1 MSEQEPSPPCEPR
14 PPAPGAEEPEQP
26 EKPEKPRIPPITY
39 KDTAIDVPAEFAAL
53 EAAVGASLSPEEQ
66 QNVAELKQYML
77 EDEGAWALGE
87 NFINFLGRIFHDK
100 SLPPE
105 GRVHLLN
112 LLSVATLR
120 DDFILILHQD
130 RREHVVM
137 NYADDV
143 DRLPVEEQA
152 ALSLVFCN
160 MFQENSSSEWLLYIS
175 EWQSPHNNMPISNIR
190 VTTKVAVNALL
201 ADSTEMQGRGTA
213 IMYNLAVKE
222 VKTVVFDDVATELAM
237 AILQYFQTSP
247 GEENVFRCMRAL
259 AKFAAVSYN
268 DVPQLIK
275 MIGPEPG
282 KFRGLSERTDELIGE
297 LETRLSRVQM

>member
-1 MSEQEPSPPCEPR
+1 MSDEVPAPAEVR
-14 PPAPGAEEPEQP
+14 PPAPGAEEPQEP
-26 EKPEKPRIPPITY
+26 EKPEKPRIPPVVF
-39 KDTAIDVPAEFAAL
+39 KDTVTDVKAEFEEL
-53 EAAVGASLSPEEQ
+53 LKAVDGQLGDEEL
-66 QNVAELKQYML
+66 QNVKEMKMYML

-87 NFINFLGRIFHDK
+87 NFINFLGRILHDK
-100 SLPPE
+100 SLPPAS
-105 GRVHLLN
+105 RVHLLN
-112 LLSVATLR
+112 LLCVATMK

-130 RREHVVM
+130 RREHVIM

-143 DRLPVEEQA
+143 DRLPSEEQA
-152 ALSLVFCN
+152 ALSLLFVN
-160 MFQENSSSEWLLYIS
+160 MFEQSGSSEWLLYIS

-201 ADSTEMQGRGTA
+201 ADSVDMQDRGTA

-247 GEENVFRCMRAL
+247 PEEQLYRCMRAL
-259 AKFAAVSYN
+259 AKFAQVSYN

-282 KFRGLSERTDELIGE
+282 KFRGQSERTDQLIAE

>member
-1 MSEQEPSPPCEPR
+1 
-14 PPAPGAEEPEQP
+14 
-26 EKPEKPRIPPITY
+26 
-39 KDTAIDVPAEFAAL
+39 VPAEFAAL